1 MWNKGLG
8 DDITVSSDPTS
19 DFLATN
25 SDYAAN
31 ADLLPNLPAP
41 SASGIMSAFPTVF
54 SSTYAP
60 SGVPAGSGTPAYA
73 PSGVPAGS
81 GTPAATPISSST
93 WMLILAAGVAVV
105 VLISS
110 GGGSG
115 RRR

>member
-1 MWNKGLG
+1 MWNSGLG
-8 DDITVSSDPTS
+8 DDITVSADPTS

-60 SGVPAGSGTPAYA
+60 SACQPVVGLPRQRR
-73 PSGVPAGS
+73 
-81 GTPAATPISSST
+81 
-93 WMLILAAGVAVV
+93 LAARLGC
-105 VLISS
+105 
-110 GGGSG
+110 
-115 RRR
+115 

>member
-60 SGVPAGSGTPAYA
+60 SGVPAGSGTL
-73 PSGVPAGS
+73 PAGS

>member
-60 SGVPAGSGTPAYA
+60 SGVPAGSGTPA
-73 PSGVPAGS
+73 
-81 GTPAATPISSST
+81 ATPISSST

-115 RRR
+115 RQR